1 MSIRNGI
8 AGLLTGACIA
18 ATFPL
23 QGTAETLADALV
35 SAYNNSNLL
44 EQNRAVLR
52 AADEDVATAVSAL
65 RPTIDYIASRDW
77 TRNFDTSFGV
87 DSTTIRDNLGL
98 TARLSI
104 YEFGRNR
111 LAIEAAKESVLATRQ
126 GLIQVE
132 QQVLFQAATAY
143 MDVIR
148 AIEFVDLRQNNVRV
162 LQEEVRAAND
172 RFEVG
177 EVTRTDVAQA
187 ESRLAEA
194 QANLVAAEGDVETAR
209 ESFNLAVGRFPGSLA
224 PPPPLPRTA
233 DSLDSARSIALRGH
247 PDIQQ
252 AQRLVSVAE
261 INVAR
266 AEAAVLP
273 SLDAT
278 ADLGYSTDFNR
289 SASGRFE
296 PTGSIGLSL
305 SGPIYRGGA
314 LNSAFRS
321 TVAQRDQ
328 NRANLLQT
336 IKVISENLG
345 VAWSAVEVARAVL
358 RSTDRQIE
366 AARIAFEGV
375 REEASL
381 GARTTLD
388 VLNAEQELLDAQG
401 LRIDAN
407 RQEQVAVYALLS
419 AMGLLTAESLGLNV
433 VAYDPEAYYNSV
445 RTAPAIGSKQGIQL
459 DRVLRG
465 IGRN

>member
-1 MSIRNGI
+1 MGARNRIFG
-8 AGLLTGACIA
+8 AFATASLLIGAVTQA
-18 ATFPL
+18 P
-23 QGTAETLADALV
+23 AETLADALV

-52 AADEDVATAVSAL
+52 AADEDVATAVAAL
-65 RPTIDYIASRDW
+65 RPTIDYVLSRDW
-77 TRNFDTSFGV
+77 TRNFSTNFSNQNDTVV
-87 DSTTIRDNLGL
+87 DTLGL
-98 TARLSI
+98 TGNLTI

-111 LAIEAAKESVLATRQ
+111 LAIEAAKEAVLATRQ
-126 GLIQVE
+126 ALVQVE
-132 QQVLFQAATAY
+132 QEVLFSAVVAY

-148 AIEFVDLRQNNVRV
+148 AIEFVELRRNNVRV
-162 LQEEVRAAND
+162 LTEEVRAAND

-187 ESRLAEA
+187 ESRQAEA
-194 QANLVAAEGDVETAR
+194 QAALVAAEGDVQTAR
-209 ESFNLAVGRFPGSLA
+209 ESFNLAVGRYPGGLA

-233 DSLDSARSIALRGH
+233 ATLDAARSVALRGH
-247 PDIQQ
+247 PQILQ
-252 AQRLVSVAE
+252 AQRLVSVADV
-261 INVAR
+261 NVAR
-266 AEAAVLP
+266 AEASILP
-273 SLDAT
+273 SLSAT
-278 ADLGYSTDFNR
+278 ADVGWSDGN
-289 SASGRFE
+289 ASQSGDLE
-296 PTGSIGLSL
+296 PAGSIGLQI

-336 IKVISENLG
+336 TKVISENLG
-345 VAWSAVEVARAVL
+345 VAWFEVEVARAVL
-358 RSTDRQIE
+358 RSTVRQID

-407 RQEQVAVYALLS
+407 RQEQVAIYGLLA
-419 AMGLLTAESLGLNV
+419 AMGMLTSDSLGLNV
-433 VAYDPEAYYNSV
+433 VSYDPEAYYNSV
-445 RTAPAIGSKQGIQL
+445 RSAPPIGSAQGLKL
-459 DRVLRG
+459 DRVLRN